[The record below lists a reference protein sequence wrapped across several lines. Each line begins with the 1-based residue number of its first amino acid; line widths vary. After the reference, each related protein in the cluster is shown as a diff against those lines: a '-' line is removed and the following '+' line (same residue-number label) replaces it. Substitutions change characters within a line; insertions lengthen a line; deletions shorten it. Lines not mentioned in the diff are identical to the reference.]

1 MLLRQIPIP
10 LLTSRLK
17 GEEHNDFPPL
27 QPACAKPLRRRQG
40 GGKGGGGDKSNSVL
54 DRVIKVPYIVVRKYT
69 SFNWRIVM
77 ATKLTLRMDERVI
90 RRAKTYAKKSGKSVS
105 NLVADFFVLLA
116 TGEEKHT
123 FDITPKVKSL
133 RGAFRGARMTTDSY
147 RRHLEDKY
155 L

>member
-1 MLLRQIPIP
+1 
-10 LLTSRLK
+10 
-17 GEEHNDFPPL
+17 
-27 QPACAKPLRRRQG
+27 
-40 GGKGGGGDKSNSVL
+40 
-54 DRVIKVPYIVVRKYT
+54 
-69 SFNWRIVM
+69 M

-105 NLVADFFVLLA
+105 NLVADFFVLLG

-133 RGAFRGARMTTDSY
+133 RGAFRGANLNTDSY

-155 L
+155 V